1 VNGHRLGQSLEASS
15 LDRRVRLVVVD
26 DHHLFRAGVKAELA
40 DHCEI
45 VGEAADPAEA
55 IEVISTQAPDVVLLD
70 VHLPAGGGI
79 AVLRTLGALEHPPA
93 VLALSVSDAADD
105 VVPIIRAGA
114 LGYVTKTI
122 GTTELISAIERVAAR
137 DAYFSPRLAAFVL
150 QAFADPTRPSEE
162 DDDLQSLTPRERE
175 VLHHLARGYA
185 YKRIAVKLGISARTV
200 ESHVSAVLRKLQLSS
215 RHEVAHWAACRG
227 LIDPPTEA

>member
-1 VNGHRLGQSLEASS
+1 MNSELRQQIPETPSS
-15 LDRRVRLVVVD
+15 DRPIRLVVVD
-26 DHHLFRAGVKAELA
+26 DHHLFRAGVKAELV

-45 VGEAADPAEA
+45 VGEAADPTEA
-55 IEVISTQAPDVVLLD
+55 IAVIRQSAPDVVLLD
-70 VHLPAGGGI
+70 VHLPAGGGV
-79 AVLRTLGALEHPPA
+79 AVLHMLELLADPPA

-122 GTTELISAIERVAAR
+122 STAELISAIERVATR

-150 QAFADPTRPSEE
+150 QAFADPPGRSDE

-227 LIDPPTEA
+227 LIEPPTEA